1 MLLRDGFSSV
11 SFFLLDMA
19 RCRDAFLFALELNLT
34 PSLYQSSLLCL
45 DSKFLKEKK
54 EKLLNLSQIMSACLF
69 CFVGFNFRYEL
80 VSILLSRL
88 FLEIRFA
95 V

>member
-1 MLLRDGFSSV
+1 MHV
-11 SFFLLDMA
+11 
-19 RCRDAFLFALELNLT
+19 FLFALELNLT
-34 PSLYQSSLLCL
+34 SSLYQSSLLCL
-45 DSKFLKEKK
+45 DSNVMNSFKIVFLKEKK
-54 EKLLNLSQIMSACLF
+54 VKLLKPLTNNVSILF

-88 FLEIRFA
+88 FLEIYFA